1 MSDDTS
7 IATSDDDL
15 VEASTILKIA
25 APIITIG
32 ATWAVRKVLEKAY
45 TSAIGGQPP
54 RASDPDA
61 SMRRVILWAVATAAA
76 VAVVNVAVD
85 RLTAPKHVGG

>member
-1 MSDDTS
+1 MADDTS
-7 IATSDDDL
+7 IAPTDDDL
-15 VEASTILKIA
+15 VEASQILKIA

-32 ATWAVRKVLEKAY
+32 ATWAVRKVLEKGY
-45 TSAIGGQPP
+45 SSAMGGQPP

-61 SMRRVILWAVATAAA
+61 SMRRVILWAIATAAA

-85 RLTAPKHVGG
+85 RMTAPRRVAS

>member
-1 MSDDTS
+1 MTDDAT
-7 IATSDDDL
+7 IATHDDDL
-15 VEASTILKIA
+15 VEASTILKVA

-45 TSAIGGQPP
+45 AGTVGGKPP

-85 RLTAPKHVGG
+85 RLTAPRRVSG

>member
-1 MSDDTS
+1 MADDTS
-7 IATSDDDL
+7 IAPTDDDL

-45 TSAIGGQPP
+45 SSTMGGQPP

-61 SMRRVILWAVATAAA
+61 SMRRVVLWAIATAAA

-85 RLTAPKHVGG
+85 RMTAPRRVSS

>member
-1 MSDDTS
+1 MADDTS
-7 IATSDDDL
+7 IAPTDDDL

-45 TSAIGGQPP
+45 SSTMGGQPP

-61 SMRRVILWAVATAAA
+61 SMRRVVLWAIATAAA

-85 RLTAPKHVGG
+85 RMTAPRRVST